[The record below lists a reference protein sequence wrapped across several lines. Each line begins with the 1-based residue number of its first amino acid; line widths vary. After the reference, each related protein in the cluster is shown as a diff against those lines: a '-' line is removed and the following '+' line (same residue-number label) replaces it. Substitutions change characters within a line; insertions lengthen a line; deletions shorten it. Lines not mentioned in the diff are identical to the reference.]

1 MTLKCIIIE
10 DEPLAAEKLEVF
22 IKKVPY
28 LELKES
34 FRSSVKGLQY
44 LKENTLDLIFLDIQM
59 DSLTG
64 IELLEGLSKKPSVI
78 FTTAYQEFAL
88 QGYELRVSDYLLKPF
103 SFARFLK
110 AVDKVYDEHSLRIN
124 TVELTHDCIFVKTE
138 YRIEKVH
145 IQTILYIEGM
155 SDYLQIHTTDNKKI
169 MSLQTFKSFAAVL
182 PKNNFIRVH
191 KSFLIAV
198 DKIVNIERL
207 RVKIGDKLIPISNT
221 YKSDFFALIENKG
234 LL

>member
-22 IKKVPY
+22 IKKVPF

-34 FRSSVKGLQY
+34 FRSSVQGLQY

-110 AVDKVYDEHSLRIN
+110 AVDKVYDEHSLRIH

-155 SDYLQIHTTDNKKI
+155 SDYLRIHTTDNKKI
-169 MSLQTFKSFAAVL
+169 MSLQTFKSFEAVL

-221 YKSDFFALIENKG
+221 YKSDFFALIESKG

>member
-34 FRSSVKGLQY
+34 FRSSVQGLQY

-110 AVDKVYDEHSLRIN
+110 AVNKVYDEYSLRIN
-124 TVELTHDCIFVKTE
+124 TVELIHDCIFVKTE

-155 SDYLQIHTTDNKKI
+155 SDYLRIHTTDNKKI
-169 MSLQTFKSFAAVL
+169 MSLQTFKSFEAIL

-198 DKIVNIERL
+198 DKIINIERL

>member
-1 MTLKCIIIE
+1 M
-10 DEPLAAEKLEVF
+10 
-22 IKKVPY
+22 
-28 LELKES
+28 
-34 FRSSVKGLQY
+34 
-44 LKENTLDLIFLDIQM
+44 
-59 DSLTG
+59 
-64 IELLEGLSKKPSVI
+64 
-78 FTTAYQEFAL
+78 
-88 QGYELRVSDYLLKPF
+88 
-103 SFARFLK
+103 
-110 AVDKVYDEHSLRIN
+110 DKVYDEHSLRIH

-155 SDYLQIHTTDNKKI
+155 SDYLRIHTTDNKKI
-169 MSLQTFKSFAAVL
+169 MSLQTFKSFEAVL

-221 YKSDFFALIENKG
+221 YKSDFFALIESKG

>member
-1 MTLKCIIIE
+1 
-10 DEPLAAEKLEVF
+10 
-22 IKKVPY
+22 
-28 LELKES
+28 
-34 FRSSVKGLQY
+34 
-44 LKENTLDLIFLDIQM
+44 
-59 DSLTG
+59 
-64 IELLEGLSKKPSVI
+64 
-78 FTTAYQEFAL
+78 
-88 QGYELRVSDYLLKPF
+88 
-103 SFARFLK
+103 LK
-110 AVDKVYDEHSLRIN
+110 AVDKVYDEHSLRSN
-124 TVELTHDCIFVKTE
+124 TVELTNDCIFVKTE

-155 SDYLQIHTTDNKKI
+155 SDYLQIHTTDHKKI
-169 MSLQTFKSFAAVL
+169 MSLQTFKSFEAVL

-198 DKIVNIERL
+198 DKIETIERL

>member
-10 DEPLAAEKLEVF
+10 DEPLAAEKLEAF
-22 IKKVPY
+22 IKKVPF
-28 LELKES
+28 LELKVS
-34 FRSSVKGLQY
+34 FRSSVQGLQY

-78 FTTAYQEFAL
+78 FTTAYQQFAL

-155 SDYLQIHTTDNKKI
+155 SDYLRIHTTDNKKI
-169 MSLQTFKSFAAVL
+169 MSLQTFKSFEAVL

>member
-34 FRSSVKGLQY
+34 FRSSVQGLQY

-124 TVELTHDCIFVKTE
+124 TVELAHDCIFVKTE

-155 SDYLQIHTTDNKKI
+155 SDYLRIHTTDNKKI
-169 MSLQTFKSFAAVL
+169 MSLQTFKSFEAVL

-198 DKIVNIERL
+198 DKIVDIERL

-221 YKSDFFALIENKG
+221 YKSDFFALIESKG

>member
-10 DEPLAAEKLEVF
+10 DEPLAADKLEVF

-28 LELKES
+28 LELKAS
-34 FRSSVKGLQY
+34 FRSSVLGLQY
-44 LKENTLDLIFLDIQM
+44 LKENTVDLIFLDIQM

-64 IELLEGLSKKPSVI
+64 IELLEGLSEKPSVI

-88 QGYELRVSDYLLKPF
+88 RGYELRVSDYLLKPF

-110 AVDKVYDEHSLRIN
+110 AVDRVYDEHSLRIN
-124 TVELTHDCIFVKTE
+124 SVELTHDCIFVKTE

-145 IQTILYIEGM
+145 IQNILYIEGM
-155 SDYLQIHTTDNKKI
+155 SDYLQIHTTDSKKI
-169 MSLQTFKSFAAVL
+169 MSLQTFKSFEAVL

-198 DKIVNIERL
+198 DKIVTIERL

-221 YKSDFFALIENKG
+221 YKANFFALIENKG

>member
-1 MTLKCIIIE
+1 MTLTCIIIE
-10 DEPLAAEKLEVF
+10 DEPLAAEKLEAF
-22 IKKVPY
+22 IKKVPS

-34 FRSSVKGLQY
+34 FRSSLLGLHY
-44 LKENTLDLIFLDIQM
+44 LKENPIDLVFLDIQM

-64 IELLEGLSKKPSVI
+64 IELLEGLSKKPAVI
-78 FTTAYQEFAL
+78 LTTAYQEYAL

-110 AVDKVYDEHSLRIN
+110 AVDKVYDEHPLPAN
-124 TVELTHDCIFVKTE
+124 TIEVAQDCIFVKTE
-138 YRIEKVH
+138 YRIEKIQ

-155 SDYLQIHTTDNKKI
+155 SDYLRIHTTDNKKI
-169 MSLQTFKSFAAVL
+169 MSLQNFKSFEAVL
-182 PKNNFIRVH
+182 PKNNFVRVH

-207 RVKIGDKLIPISNT
+207 RIKIGDKLIPIGTT
-221 YKSDFFALIENKG
+221 YKEDFFALIENKG

>member
-10 DEPLAAEKLEVF
+10 DEPLAADKLEVF

-28 LELKES
+28 LVLKGS
-34 FRSSVKGLQY
+34 FRSSVQGLQY
-44 LKENTLDLIFLDIQM
+44 LKENMVDLIFLDIQM

-64 IELLEGLSKKPSVI
+64 IELLEGLSEKPSVI

-110 AVDKVYDEHSLRIN
+110 AVNKVYDEHSLRIN

-155 SDYLQIHTTDNKKI
+155 SDYLRIHTTDNKKI
-169 MSLQTFKSFAAVL
+169 MSLQTFKSFESVL

-198 DKIVNIERL
+198 DKIANIERL
-207 RVKIGDKLIPISNT
+207 RVKIGDKLIPISKT